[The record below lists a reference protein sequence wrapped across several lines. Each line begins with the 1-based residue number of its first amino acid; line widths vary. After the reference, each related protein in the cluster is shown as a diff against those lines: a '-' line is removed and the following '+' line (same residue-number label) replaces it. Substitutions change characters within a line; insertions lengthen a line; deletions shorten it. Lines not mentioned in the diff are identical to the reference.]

1 MEGSSS
7 SDPRRVR
14 ITVRKMNGETFDI
27 TMADPKK
34 TRVSDL
40 KRSISMQESIAS
52 DCFDLATEEQV
63 LAGPFLGSTL
73 KEARIAN
80 GETVNLVMK
89 ESSYPSHKPRCL
101 QCQAP
106 HPWKDAVE
114 LCRDCHMQQVR
125 LLRRYESYQDDIRLA
140 AEYARLGSARLAD
153 ESSDDGS

>member
-1 MEGSSS
+1 MERSSS
-7 SDPRRVR
+7 SDPRRVC
-14 ITVRKMNGETFDI
+14 ITVHKINGETFDI
-27 TMADPKK
+27 TMTDPRK
-34 TRVSDL
+34 TKVSDL

-63 LAGPFLGSTL
+63 LAGPLLGLTL
-73 KEARIAN
+73 NEARIAK

-89 ESSYPSHKPRCL
+89 ESSYPKDKPRCL

-125 LLRRYESYQDDIRLA
+125 LLRRYEPYQDDIRLA
-140 AEYARLGSARLAD
+140 ERYARLGSVAD